1 MIGDVLVLKHQAIG
15 IHKVDEIVFVLV
27 QCRTEIL
34 QLQGPILE
42 VKHFEEKKHSCLRVR
57 LPQIPLETTPL
68 D

>member
-34 QLQGPILE
+34 QL
-42 VKHFEEKKHSCLRVR
+42 
-57 LPQIPLETTPL
+57 
-68 D
+68 